1 MEVLE
6 TLKVSSSFGDFF
18 VLSDLCWR
26 IEEEADGELQA
37 AADATLF
44 FMMVDIVELL
54 ADFST
59 PPDTNEVLDDEMEG
73 WNCYGKCNSRFLT
86 YTNKTT
92 S

>member
-26 IEEEADGELQA
+26 IEEGADGELQA

-73 WNCYGKCNSRFLT
+73 GHCYGN
-86 YTNKTT
+86 YD
-92 S
+92 

>member
-73 WNCYGKCNSRFLT
+73 GHCYGN
-86 YTNKTT
+86 YD
-92 S
+92 